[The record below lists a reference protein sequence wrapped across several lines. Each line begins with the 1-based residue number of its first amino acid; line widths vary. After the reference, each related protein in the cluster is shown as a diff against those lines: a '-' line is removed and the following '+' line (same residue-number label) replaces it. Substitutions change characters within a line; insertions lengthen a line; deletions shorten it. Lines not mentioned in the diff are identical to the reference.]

1 MLRIEHLEVGAVA
14 VRDLE
19 VAGGACVALMGPS
32 GAGKSMLLRA
42 IVDLDPNRAAVSL
55 DGQDRAAM
63 SAPQWRRR
71 VGYVPAEPAWWA
83 ERAGDHFTDADRVK
97 PLMDR
102 LGLPSALLEAP
113 VAQLSTGERQRF
125 ALIRALLLEPR
136 ALLLD
141 EPTAALDAKSA
152 VAAETLLKELLDDG
166 VAVLIVTHD
175 ADQAQRLAARTLHM
189 QAGRILA
196 PGEAV
201 EAAS

>member
-1 MLRIEHLEVGAVA
+1 MLRIDHLEVGAVA
-14 VRDLE
+14 VHDLE
-19 VAGGACVALMGPS
+19 VAAGQCVALMGPS
-32 GAGKSMLLRA
+32 GAGKTILLRA
-42 IVDLDPNRAAVSL
+42 IADLDPNRGAVSL
-55 DGQDRAAM
+55 DGRDRAAM
-63 SAPQWRRR
+63 PAPQWRRL

-83 ERAGDHFTDADRVK
+83 ERAGDHFADADRAK

-102 LGLPSALLEAP
+102 LGLPEALLEAP
-113 VAQLSTGERQRF
+113 IAQLSTGERQRF

-152 VAAETLLKELLDDG
+152 VAAETLLKQRLDGG
-166 VAVLIVTHD
+166 VAVLMVTHD
-175 ADQAQRLAARTLHM
+175 ADQAQRLAARTLHI

-196 PGEAV
+196 PDDAV

>member
-1 MLRIEHLEVGAVA
+1 MLRIDHLEVGAVA

-42 IVDLDPNRAAVSL
+42 IVDLDPNRGAVSL

-63 SAPQWRRR
+63 SAPQWRRL

-83 ERAGDHFTDADRVK
+83 ERAGDHFADPERAK

-102 LGLPSALLEAP
+102 LGLPEALLASP
-113 VAQLSTGERQRF
+113 IAQLSTGERQRF
-125 ALIRALLLEPR
+125 ALIRALLLAPR

-141 EPTAALDAKSA
+141 EPTGALDAKSV
-152 VAAETLLKELLDDG
+152 VAAEALLTQCLDDG
-166 VAVLIVTHD
+166 VAVLMVTHD

-189 QAGRILA
+189 QAGRILP
-196 PGEAV
+196 PGEAL